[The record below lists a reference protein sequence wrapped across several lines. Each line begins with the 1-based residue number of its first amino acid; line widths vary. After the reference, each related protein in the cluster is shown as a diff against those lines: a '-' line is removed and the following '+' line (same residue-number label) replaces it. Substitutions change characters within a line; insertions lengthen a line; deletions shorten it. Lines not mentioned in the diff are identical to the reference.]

1 MLVLALGVMT
11 VGACGSEDVSPDF
24 IATSLESIPPGSGAL
39 GGLDLSDVSCSSG
52 GSADVSCK
60 SAEGAEIAVRV
71 DGECFEAYPADRAEA
86 TAGVRY
92 TGCAAP

>member
-1 MLVLALGVMT
+1 MLALGAMT
-11 VGACGSEDVSPDF
+11 VGACGSESVSPDF
-24 IATSLESIPPGSGAL
+24 IATSLESIPSDSGEL

-52 GSADVSCK
+52 GAADISCE

-71 DGECFEAYPADRAEA
+71 DGDCFEAYPADRAEA

-92 TGCAAP
+92 FGCASP